1 MRLQLGSRRRRLSPH
16 RALIATA
23 AFTVVGLLILTLRSV
38 DPSTQLPITTSE
50 NVNAKPADTN
60 FHSNHSDAQPLKTC
74 ATVEEMGEVFSR
86 GFSEESYRVRK
97 IIESHFAINGASR
110 VRALSPE
117 EFCRHGFVLGKA
129 SEAGFGNEMYKIL
142 TAGALSVMLNRSLII
157 GQSRGR
163 FPFEDFISY
172 SNLTFTLK
180 EIKHLWRQ
188 NGCLTKYGRHLVI
201 RIDDF
206 QKPARTNVL
215 CSNWRVWEQPIIWFQ
230 NTTDAVAA
238 QFFLKN
244 VHDEMRIAASNLFG
258 KSDDLQH
265 RPNVFGE
272 LMRLLIFPSENIQH
286 AVNWALK
293 GGADPDIALHMR
305 MLMNRSIRA
314 VQAAFSCIR
323 KSVENLKLMSKPRI
337 ILVSDNPSL
346 VKDIAPD
353 LNQFAE
359 VLHFDFKHFKGNIS
373 GNSNFHTLDFRTK
386 DWGTAPRWVAF
397 VDFFLASRA
406 KHAVISGAHRRVGT
420 TFAQLV
426 AALAAANSL
435 EEDRSSAGSN
445 FTFLSSFQSNLLRE
459 GLKNQIGWGH
469 VWNRFAGTLSCHNQS
484 KQCARTPIL
493 PPAWWDGLWQS
504 PIPRDVNRMEAYG
517 IHLSGFG
524 TFDDN
529 QLHSFCSSRKKPVL
543 TIPLI

>member
-1 MRLQLGSRRRRLSPH
+1 MRLQVGSRRRRLSLR
-16 RALIATA
+16 RALVATA
-23 AFTVVGLLILTLRSV
+23 AFTVFGLLILTLRSV

-50 NVNAKPADTN
+50 NVDDKPADTN
-60 FHSNHSDAQPLKTC
+60 LHSDAQPLKTC
-74 ATVEEMGEVFSR
+74 TTVEEMGEVFSP

-110 VRALSPE
+110 VRALPPE
-117 EFCRHGFVLGKA
+117 KFCRHGFVLGKA

-230 NTTDAVAA
+230 NTTDAVSA

-244 VHDEMRIAASNLFG
+244 VHDEMRIAASDLFG
-258 KSDDLQH
+258 KPDDLHH

-272 LMRLLIFPSENIQH
+272 LMRLLISPSENIQH
-286 AVNWALK
+286 AVNWALR

-305 MLMNRSIRA
+305 MLMNRSIKA

-323 KSVENLKLMSKPRI
+323 KSVENLKLMSKPI
-337 ILVSDNPSL
+337 VVLVSDNPSL

-353 LNQFAE
+353 LHQFAE
-359 VLHFDFKHFKGNIS
+359 VLHFDFKRFKGNIS
-373 GNSNFHTLDFRTK
+373 GNSNFRTQDFRTK

-445 FTFLSSFQSNLLRE
+445 FTFFSSFQSNLLAE

-504 PIPRDVNRMEAYG
+504 PIPRDVHRMEAYG
-517 IHLSGFG
+517 IRLSGFG
-524 TFDDN
+524 TFNDN
-529 QLHSFCSSRKKPVL
+529 QLHSFCSSKKKSVL

>member
-1 MRLQLGSRRRRLSPH
+1 MRSQLGSRRRRLSPH

-60 FHSNHSDAQPLKTC
+60 LHSNHSDAQPLKTC
-74 ATVEEMGEVFSR
+74 ATVEEMGEVFRS
-86 GFSEESYRVRK
+86 GFWKESYRVRK

-110 VRALSPE
+110 VRSLPPE

-244 VHDEMRIAASNLFG
+244 VHDDMRIAASNLFG
-258 KSDDLQH
+258 KPDDLHH

-286 AVNWALK
+286 AVNWALRS
-293 GGADPDIALHMR
+293 GADPDIALHMR

-323 KSVENLKLMSKPRI
+323 KSVESLKLISKPRI

-346 VKDIAPD
+346 VRDIAPD

-373 GNSNFHTLDFRTK
+373 GNSNFHTVDFRTK

-426 AALAAANSL
+426 AALAAANNL
-435 EEDRSSAGSN
+435 EEERSSAGSN

-484 KQCARTPIL
+484 RQCARTPIL

-529 QLHSFCSSRKKPVL
+529 QLHSFCSTRKKPVL

>member
-1 MRLQLGSRRRRLSPH
+1 MRLQVGSRRRRFSLH
-16 RALIATA
+16 QALVG
-23 AFTVVGLLILTLRSV
+23 TVAVTVIGLLFLSFRFV
-38 DPSTQLPITTSE
+38 DPSIHLPVTTSE
-50 NVNAKPADTN
+50 KVEADDDDKPADIN
-60 FHSNHSDAQPLKTC
+60 LHNAQPNKTC
-74 ATVEEMGEVFSR
+74 ATVEEMGQVFSR
-86 GFSEESYRVRK
+86 GFEEESYRVRK
-97 IIESHFAINGASR
+97 IIENHFAINGAAR
-110 VRALSPE
+110 VRGLPPE

-163 FPFEDFISY
+163 FPFEEFISY
-172 SNLTFTLK
+172 SNVSFTLK
-180 EIKHLWRQ
+180 EIKHLWRE
-188 NGCLTKYGRHLVI
+188 NGCLTKYRRHLDI

-215 CSNWRVWEQPIIWFQ
+215 CSNWRAWEQPIIWLQ

-238 QFFLKN
+238 QCFLKN
-244 VHDEMRIAASNLFG
+244 VHAEMRIAASNLFG
-258 KSDDLQH
+258 KPEDLHH

-272 LMRLLIFPSENIQH
+272 LMRLLISPSENIQH
-286 AVNWALK
+286 AVNWALR

-305 MLMNRSIRA
+305 MLMNRSIRGA
-314 VQAAFSCIR
+314 QAAVSCIR
-323 KSVENLKLMSKPRI
+323 KCVENLKLMSKPRVV
-337 ILVSDNPSL
+337 LVSDNPSL

-353 LNQFAE
+353 VNQFAE

-373 GNSNFHTLDFRTK
+373 GNSHFHTLDFRTK

-435 EEDRSSAGSN
+435 EEDRSSAASN
-445 FTFLSSFQSNLLRE
+445 FTFLSSFQSNLLAE
-459 GLKNQIGWGH
+459 GLKYQIGWGH
-469 VWNRFAGTLSCHNQS
+469 VWNRFAGPLSCHNQS
-484 KQCARTPIL
+484 MQCAHTPIL

-504 PIPRDVNRMEAYG
+504 PIPRDVHRMEAYG

-529 QLHSFCSSRKKPVL
+529 QLRSFCSWKKKSVL
-543 TIPLI
+543 TFPLI

>member
-142 TAGALSVMLNRSLII
+142 TAGALSVMLN
-157 GQSRGR
+157 RGR

>member
-359 VLHFDFKHFKGNIS
+359 VLHFDFKHFKGNTS

-469 VWNRFAGTLSCHNQS
+469 VWNRFAGTLSCHSQS

>member
-1 MRLQLGSRRRRLSPH
+1 MRFQVGSRRRRFSLQH
-16 RALIATA
+16 ALIAIAT
-23 AFTVVGLLILTLRSV
+23 FTVVGLLILTLRSV
-38 DPSTQLPITTSE
+38 DPSTQLPITT
-50 NVNAKPADTN
+50 VKKVDDDKPADMN
-60 FHSNHSDAQPLKTC
+60 LQADAKPLKTC
-74 ATVEEMGEVFSR
+74 ATVEEMGEVFSG
-86 GFSEESYRVRK
+86 GFEEESYRVRK
-97 IIESHFAINGASR
+97 IIQNHFAINGASR
-110 VRALSPE
+110 VRMLPPE

-157 GQSRGR
+157 GQTRGR
-163 FPFEDFISY
+163 YPFEDFISY
-172 SNLTFTLK
+172 SNLSFTLK

-188 NGCLTKYGRHLVI
+188 NGCLTKYGRHLVT
-201 RIDDF
+201 RTDDF

-215 CSNWRVWEQPIIWFQ
+215 CSNWRAWEQPIIWFQ

-244 VHDEMRIAASNLFG
+244 VHDEMRVAASNLFG
-258 KSDDLQH
+258 KPDDLHH

-272 LMRLLIFPSENIQH
+272 LMRLLIAPSENIQH
-286 AVNWALK
+286 AVNWALG

-323 KSVENLKLMSKPRI
+323 KSVENLKLTSKPKI
-337 ILVSDNPSL
+337 VLVSDNPSL

-359 VLHFDFKHFKGNIS
+359 VLHFDFKHFKGNMS
-373 GNSNFHTLDFRTK
+373 GNSHFHTLDFRTK

-406 KHAVISGAHRRVGT
+406 KHAVVSGAHRRVGT

-435 EEDRSSAGSN
+435 EDRLSAGSN
-445 FTFLSSFQSNLLRE
+445 FTFLSSFQSNLLAA

-469 VWNRFAGTLSCHNQS
+469 VWNRFAGTLSCYNQS
-484 KQCARTPIL
+484 KQCAHTPIL

-504 PIPRDVNRMEAYG
+504 PIPRDVHRMEAYG
-517 IHLSGFG
+517 IRLSGFG

-529 QLHSFCSSRKKPVL
+529 QLRSFCSSRKKPVI

>member
-1 MRLQLGSRRRRLSPH
+1 MRSQLGSRRRRLSPY

-60 FHSNHSDAQPLKTC
+60 LHSNHSDAQPLKTC
-74 ATVEEMGEVFSR
+74 ATVEEMGEVFRS
-86 GFSEESYRVRK
+86 GFWEESCRVRK

-110 VRALSPE
+110 VRALPPE

-244 VHDEMRIAASNLFG
+244 VHDDMRIAASNLFG
-258 KSDDLQH
+258 KPDDLHH

-286 AVNWALK
+286 AVNWALRS
-293 GGADPDIALHMR
+293 GADPDIALHMR

-323 KSVENLKLMSKPRI
+323 KSVENLKLISKPRI

-346 VKDIAPD
+346 VRDIAPD

-373 GNSNFHTLDFRTK
+373 GNSNFHTVDFRTK

-426 AALAAANSL
+426 AALAAANNL
-435 EEDRSSAGSN
+435 EEERSSAGTN

-484 KQCARTPIL
+484 RQCARTPIL

>member
-244 VHDEMRIAASNLFG
+244 LHDEMRIAASNLFG

-265 RPNVFGE
+265 RHNVFGE

-359 VLHFDFKHFKGNIS
+359 VLHFDFKHFEGNIS

>member
-38 DPSTQLPITTSE
+38 DPSTELPITTSE

-359 VLHFDFKHFKGNIS
+359 VLHFDFKHFKGNTS

-469 VWNRFAGTLSCHNQS
+469 VWNRFAGTLSCHSQS

>member
-1 MRLQLGSRRRRLSPH
+1 MRSQLGSRRRRLSPH

-60 FHSNHSDAQPLKTC
+60 LHSNHSDAQPLKTC
-74 ATVEEMGEVFSR
+74 ATVEEMGEVFRS
-86 GFSEESYRVRK
+86 GFWKESYRVRK

-110 VRALSPE
+110 VRALPPE

-244 VHDEMRIAASNLFG
+244 VHDDMRIAASNLFG
-258 KSDDLQH
+258 KPDDLHH

-286 AVNWALK
+286 AVNWALRS
-293 GGADPDIALHMR
+293 GADPDIALHMR

-323 KSVENLKLMSKPRI
+323 KSVESLKLISKPRI

-346 VKDIAPD
+346 VRDIAPD

-373 GNSNFHTLDFRTK
+373 GNSNFHTVDFRTK

-426 AALAAANSL
+426 AALAAANNL
-435 EEDRSSAGSN
+435 EEERSSAGSN

-484 KQCARTPIL
+484 RQCARTPIL

-529 QLHSFCSSRKKPVL
+529 QLHSFCSTRKKPVL